1 MKQEVICTMDEQTDN
16 RLIELTDEETGD
28 KMTFEYLDTIDYQ
41 EQSYLVLTEYDEQ
54 QDEAKEYD
62 VYVMK
67 FVTEDNGEDALE
79 FVEDSNVVNA
89 VFDMFKDNAKDYF
102 EFVEG

>member
-1 MKQEVICTMDEQTDN
+1 MDEQTDN

>member
-1 MKQEVICTMDEQTDN
+1 MDEQTDN

-54 QDEAKEYD
+54 QDEAKVYD